1 MDKNIKLIAE
11 RIETMRD
18 IMEISPEEMAQ
29 ALGMTAEEYL
39 EYETGEKDFAF
50 SFLYTVANKLGVDIT
65 DLLTGESPRL
75 SLFSCVRAGEGLAM
89 ERRKEYKYQHL
100 AYIFKHKKMEP
111 FLVTVDPSDVDAAT
125 HKNSHDGHEFNYI
138 LEGSMTVFVEDQKV
152 TLYQGDALYFDS
164 KHPHAMQAEEGK
176 PCRFLAIIAK

>member
-50 SFLYTVANKLGVDIT
+50 SFLFTVANKLGVDIT

-75 SLFSCVRAGEGLAM
+75 SLFSCVRTGEGLAM

-100 AYIFKHKKMEP
+100 AYIFKHKKMEWNKRYDN
-111 FLVTVDPSDVDAAT
+111 T
-125 HKNSHDGHEFNYI
+125 
-138 LEGSMTVFVEDQKV
+138 
-152 TLYQGDALYFDS
+152 
-164 KHPHAMQAEEGK
+164 
-176 PCRFLAIIAK
+176 

>member
-100 AYIFKHKKMEP
+100 AFFFKNKKAEP
-111 FLVTVDPSDVDAAT
+111 FHVTVAPGDNTEMHLNSHEGQEFDYVLKGSMRIRVDAQEAVV
-125 HKNSHDGHEFNYI
+125 SA
-138 LEGSMTVFVEDQKV
+138 
-152 TLYQGDALYFDS
+152 GDAVYYDS
-164 KHPHAMQAEEGK
+164 SRSHGMVCEGEE
-176 PCRFLAIIAK
+176 PCEFLAIIMK